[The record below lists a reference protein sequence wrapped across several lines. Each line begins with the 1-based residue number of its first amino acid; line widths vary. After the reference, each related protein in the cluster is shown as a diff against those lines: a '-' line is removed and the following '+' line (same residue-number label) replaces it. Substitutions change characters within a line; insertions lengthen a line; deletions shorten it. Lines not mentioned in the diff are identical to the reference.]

1 LERIVEFDL
10 VVVAGALVVGGAVVL
25 VLEAVPALG
34 LVLDVVGAEVVV
46 VAETPAKDAEYAEHL
61 AKPTDSAATTSDA
74 LQAVTRQGA
83 AYSPRMGIFAE
94 LHWQPSSVR
103 AHPADEMADTRHG
116 IWMSTVRIQST
127 YSSRSIELWEE
138 RGQDGRA
145 CCCVTWKGERPTAQD
160 GSPAKFCLR
169 YICAF
174 TKPPAAASTTEKIA
188 PFILTRFQ
196 IIYTCLMI
204 G

>member
-116 IWMSTVRIQST
+116 I
-127 YSSRSIELWEE
+127 
-138 RGQDGRA
+138 
-145 CCCVTWKGERPTAQD
+145 AQD